1 MLFIRRGPRAGAISG
16 MVAGL
21 IVVLLFTPLPKLLL
35 GSAGDPIAGAAG
47 RLKTLLDIGFCG
59 LVVNCSVFALVS
71 LFTPRPDPKRTAE
84 FARIMR
90 SD

>member
-1 MLFIRRGPRAGAISG
+1 MSG

-21 IVVLLFTPLPKLLL
+21 VVVLLFTPLPKLLL

-59 LVVNCSVFALVS
+59 LVVNSSEFALVS
-71 LFTPRPDPKRTAE
+71 LFTRRPDPARTAG
-84 FARIMR
+84 AGR
-90 SD
+90 SDVA